1 VARIMVVDDSAFIR
15 AKYSKALI
23 GGGFDVVEARNG
35 AEALEKYREYEPDGV
50 LLDVN
55 MPVMDGII
63 TLHELMRL
71 DQTARVALVTCA
83 GNQSIVLGALRCGA
97 SDCLNKPLDDSRIV
111 TIANRLAQSRSM
123 SEMGEPCGCC

>member
-1 VARIMVVDDSAFIR
+1 MARIMVVDDSAFIR
-15 AKYSKALI
+15 ARYSKALMS
-23 GGGFDVVEARNG
+23 GGFDVVEASNG

-55 MPVMDGII
+55 MPVMDGIV

-83 GNQSIVLGALRCGA
+83 GTQSIVLSALRWGA
-97 SDCLNKPLDDSRIV
+97 SDCLNKPLDDMRII
-111 TIANRLAQSRSM
+111 TIANRLALQHHMAESC
-123 SEMGEPCGCC
+123 EACAC